1 MRFLLFSRI
10 NWKSIKAT
18 AVTALAL
25 MVFYALAQKG
35 TTVSTDKPDAQ
46 ALIEQQKALYESDNY
61 KQFLAFSDS
70 IIKILDRNDIR
81 VDWYNALKWKTIAQ
95 KENGEAK
102 VAVEQLFPV
111 VSMQTIDD
119 SITAKLNGLLGFAF
133 LNCGDFELGAWY
145 YERNLQGL
153 LKHNCK
159 TGIGTAYM
167 NIGYALK
174 LKGDYQEAKN
184 YYLTSLNYLEA
195 EKNLPNLSTALINLG
210 DISRFTGD
218 SETAR
223 TYYHRAAKVL
233 NEDDG
238 GLESNLGWSYLD
250 EGLPAEALHQF
261 KRSVQKSGQYAE
273 LARGMSTCFEKLG
286 DTTQA
291 NQYYHLAYTLA
302 KSAMDSAKAVYY
314 RGAGELQRNQFQRSA
329 QTFQYA
335 LHLYT
340 EDVARHD
347 LSQNPTTEE
356 AADFWPIMMLG
367 GKAEALRLNFSKSGN
382 VEDFVL
388 AEKAIHIAMNA
399 LDTFQMAMQHEMS
412 SQDALDYVY
421 GIYETGITLAF
432 ALDKLK
438 PGQGYLEQAYGQAER
453 AKSGVLK
460 QRILEREIR
469 QTAQIPAAILDQEKL
484 FMSSMVYWEGIN
496 QEDSLLQV
504 TRNLQKLRDSIENLA
519 PALAKTR
526 FQAQNAP
533 LEEIRNALRQGEVLL
548 QYFWGDDQVI
558 VFALDRSNI
567 QGILLGNTRDLSV
580 LIDSLQVA
588 LTRWT
593 DPIDQYNTIAS
604 EAYQVLYK
612 PALKHF
618 PDAKRII
625 IVPDGDLFSVP
636 FEALVQENARFLAE
650 DQNICY
656 QWSGA
661 LWRQSRL
668 KSQAGSAYYGGFA
681 PEYNAPAALA
691 AVMGPEVTDLPEA
704 REAVGKAGKT
714 WGGAVWQ
721 GAEVDKSLFLQEAGK
736 YGVLHLAMHG
746 VVDFSERTRT
756 GLLFPNAT
764 GGVDILNALEISQMN
779 LSAQVAVLSACH
791 TASGR
796 VRRGEG
802 VMSLSRSF
810 ALAGCPAVVAN
821 LWSVP
826 SAETNAIAERFM
838 QLLYEGKAKDKAL
851 REAKKDYLA
860 KAVSE
865 RKHPYFWAGQVLVG
879 NEAPVQKPMGWLLAV
894 LLGGVVGLVGVFAW
908 WKRKQ

>member
-1 MRFLLFSRI
+1 MTHWLKYSI
-10 NWKSIKAT
+10 QTIKAT

-25 MVFYALAQKG
+25 MVFYSLAQKG
-35 TTVSTDKPDAQ
+35 SPASSDKPDAE
-46 ALIEQQKALYESDNY
+46 ALLDKQKALYESDY
-61 KQFLAFSDS
+61 YAQFLAYSDS
-70 IIKILDRNDIR
+70 IIRILDRNDLR
-81 VDWYNALKWKTIAQ
+81 VDWYNALKRKAIAQ
-95 KENGEAK
+95 KENGEAE

-119 SITAKLNGLLGFAF
+119 SITAKLNGLLGFAC
-133 LNCGDFELGAWY
+133 LNTDNKKELGGLF
-145 YERNLQGL
+145 YELSLAGL
-153 LKHNCK
+153 IKHNCK
-159 TGIGTAYM
+159 NGVGTAYM
-167 NIGYALK
+167 NIGFYYKSKA
-174 LKGDYQEAKN
+174 DYQEAKT
-184 YYLTSLNYLEA
+184 YYLTSLDYLEA
-195 EKNLPNLSTALINLG
+195 EGNFENLSESYINLG
-210 DISRFTGD
+210 DISRYTGD

-233 NEDDG
+233 GEDDG
-238 GLESNLGWSYLD
+238 RLESNLGWSYLD
-250 EGLPAEALHQF
+250 EDRPAEALLQF
-261 KRSVQKSGQYAE
+261 KRSVQKSELDAE
-273 LARGMSTCFEKLG
+273 LARAMSKCYEALG

-291 NQYYHLAYTLA
+291 NQYFQQAYALAE
-302 KSAMDSAKAVYY
+302 SSRDSAKAVYY
-314 RGAGELQRNQFQRSA
+314 RGAAELQRNQFHRSA

-347 LSQNPTTEE
+347 LSQNPKTEE
-356 AADFWPIMMLG
+356 ATDFWPVRMLQ
-367 GKAEALRLNFSKSGN
+367 GKAEALRLNFGKSGH

-388 AEKAIHIAMNA
+388 AEKAIHVAMDA
-399 LDTFQMAMQHEMS
+399 LDSFRIEMQDEMS

-421 GIYETGITLAF
+421 DTYETGIELALTF
-432 ALDKLK
+432 DKLK
-438 PGQGYLEQAYGQAER
+438 PGQGYMEQAYDQAER

-469 QTAQIPAAILDQEKL
+469 QTAQLPASILDQEKL
-484 FMSSMVYWEGIN
+484 LMSSKVYWESIN
-496 QEDSLLQV
+496 QEDSLLRV
-504 TRNLQKLRDSIENLA
+504 KRRLQKLRDSIESLV

-533 LEEIRNALRQGEVLL
+533 LAEIRNTLRQGEVLL

-558 VFALDRSNI
+558 VFALDRSNV
-567 QGILLGNTRDLSV
+567 QGVLLGKTRNLSV

-593 DPIDQYNTIAS
+593 DPIDQYNTIAA
-604 EAYQVLYK
+604 EAYQALYK

-618 PDAKRII
+618 PDAKRVI

-650 DQNICY
+650 DQNISY

-668 KSQAGSAYYGGFA
+668 KGQAGSADYGGFA

-691 AVMGPEVTDLPEA
+691 AVMGPEVTGLPEA

-791 TASGR
+791 TANGK

-851 REAKKDYLA
+851 REAKKEYLA
-860 KAVSE
+860 KAISE
-865 RKHPYFWAGQVLVG
+865 RRHPFFWAGQVLVG
-879 NEAPVQKPMGWLLAV
+879 NEAPVHKPMSWLLAV
-894 LLGGVVGLVGVFAW
+894 LLAGVVGLVGVFAW
-908 WKRKQ
+908 LRRKR

>member
-1 MRFLLFSRI
+1 MTHWLKYSI
-10 NWKSIKAT
+10 QPIKAT
-18 AVTALAL
+18 AVAALAL
-25 MVFYALAQKG
+25 MVFYSLAQKG
-35 TTVSTDKPDAQ
+35 APASSDKPDAK
-46 ALIEQQKALYESDNY
+46 ALLDKQMALYEADNY
-61 KQFLAFSDS
+61 AQFLKYSDS
-70 IIKILDRNDIR
+70 IIKMLDRNDLR
-81 VDWYNALKWKTIAQ
+81 VDWYNALKWKTRAQ
-95 KENGEAK
+95 KENGEAEI
-102 VAVEQLFPV
+102 AVEQLFPV

-133 LNCGDFELGAWY
+133 LNCDDFELGAWY
-145 YERNLQGL
+145 YERSLQGL

-159 TGIGTAYM
+159 TGIGTAFM
-167 NIGYALK
+167 NIGYALI
-174 LKGDYQEAKN
+174 LKCDYQEAKN

-195 EKNLPNLSTALINLG
+195 EKNLYNLSESFINLG

-223 TYYHRAAKVL
+223 TYYHRAAAVYP
-233 NEDDG
+233 ESYG
-238 GLESNLGWSYLD
+238 RLESNLGWSYLD
-250 EGLPAEALHQF
+250 ENRFAEALPQF
-261 KRSVQKSGQYAE
+261 KRSVQKSELDAE
-273 LARGMSTCFEKLG
+273 LARAMSKCYEALG

-291 NQYYHLAYTLA
+291 NQYYQQAYDLAENA
-302 KSAMDSAKAVYY
+302 KDSAKAVYY
-314 RGAGELQRNQFQRSA
+314 RGAAELKRNQFQRSA

-335 LHLYT
+335 LHLST
-340 EDVARHD
+340 SKVAAND
-347 LSQNPTTEE
+347 LSQNPIAID
-356 AADFWPIMMLG
+356 AADFWPVKMLS
-367 GKAEALRLNFSKSGN
+367 GKAEALSMNQSKTGN
-382 VEDFVL
+382 AEDYLL
-388 AEKAIHIAMNA
+388 AEKAIQTAMDA
-399 LDTFQMAMQHEMS
+399 LDSFRIEMQDEMS
-412 SQDALDYVY
+412 SQDALDYAY
-421 GIYETGITLAF
+421 DTYETGIELAL

-438 PGQGYLEQAYGQAER
+438 PGQGYMEQAYDRAER

-469 QTAQIPAAILDQEKL
+469 QAAQIPAAILDQEKL
-484 FMSSMVYWEGIN
+484 FMSSIAYWDGLN
-496 QEDSLLQV
+496 KKDSLLHV
-504 TRNLQKLRDSIENLA
+504 TRSLQKLRDSIENLA

-533 LEEIRNALRQGEVLL
+533 LADIRGALRQGEVLL

-567 QGILLGNTRDLSV
+567 RGILLGKPQDLSV

-593 DPIDQYNTIAS
+593 DPIDQYNTIAA
-604 EAYQVLYK
+604 EAYQALYQ

-618 PDAKRII
+618 PNAKRVI

-650 DQNICY
+650 DQNISY

-668 KSQAGSAYYGGFA
+668 KGQTGGTDYGGFA
-681 PEYNAPAALA
+681 PEYNAPSALL

-704 REAVGKAGKT
+704 REAVGKTGKT
-714 WGGAVWQ
+714 WGGAVWK
-721 GAEVDKSLFLQEAGK
+721 GPEVNKSLFLKEAGN

-746 VVDFSERTRT
+746 VVDSVERTRT
-756 GLLFPNAT
+756 GLLFPNDT

-791 TASGR
+791 TAAGR

-851 REAKKDYLA
+851 REAKKEYLA
-860 KAVSE
+860 KAMSE
-865 RKHPYFWAGQVLVG
+865 SRHPYFWAGQVLVG
-879 NEAPVQKPMGWLLAV
+879 RYCAGRSLRCNLITFPLP
-894 LLGGVVGLVGVFAW
+894 
-908 WKRKQ
+908 